1 NSEIKLLFLNGKT
14 VIEHL
19 KLISDISLNEKEEI
33 SFNLQRKS
41 LNHIKGYEYTGQ
53 LRTISGVDI
62 GRNIYVYGINHNIQS
77 SYGISNLVK
86 ENIRKRFNLYWS
98 SINHE

>member
-1 NSEIKLLFLNGKT
+1 
-14 VIEHL
+14 
-19 KLISDISLNEKEEI
+19 
-33 SFNLQRKS
+33 
-41 LNHIKGYEYTGQ
+41 HIKGYEYTGQ